1 MTTLQAPATRA
12 QIPAILAKGRSRAAE
27 ICVVLFFVILYTN
40 LAVVLT
46 RVHGVPEIVASG
58 FVLLLLVPLG
68 RHLVIERQPLVVT
81 PTLPL
86 VFAFLAALFLSA
98 TLTGE
103 PTDARQSVGLY
114 ITEGLLLYLLVSNA
128 VRTTHV
134 LTLVCWALIAAGGL
148 MGGLSI
154 YQELTGTYAN
164 GYAGFAQVDK
174 LEEIASEDVERPRL
188 GGPLGSENRYAQILA
203 VILPLALVRFLRE
216 PSRRPRLAAGA
227 GALLILGGI
236 VLTFSRGGAVA
247 VGATLLAMMVL
258 REAPVRRSL
267 VSLGVVAAVVVLAF
281 PDYVARLSSLEAVT
295 ALSSESPTRAADSA
309 IVGRQTENLAAWN
322 VFLDHPVVGVGPG
335 AYFREYSRDY
345 ANRLGLRYL
354 ESDRRGHSLYLEM
367 AADLGIVGL
376 GTFLAMVATTLAL
389 AYRSARYWRRRDPER
404 GILASSFV
412 FALLAYLASSAF
424 LQLSY
429 QRFFWALL
437 ALTAATAWVLRPEAE
452 AEDETAARP
461 AAG

>member
-1 MTTLQAPATRA
+1 MTTLLATRV
-12 QIPAILAKGRSRAAE
+12 PTPTLLARGRSRAAE
-27 ICVVLFFVILYTN
+27 ICVVAFFVILYTN

-46 RVHGVPEIVASG
+46 RVHGVPQIVASG

-68 RHLVIERQPLVVT
+68 RHLVIERRPLVIT

-103 PTDARQSVGLY
+103 PTDARRSVELY
-114 ITEGLLLYLLVSNA
+114 ITEGLLLYLLVTNA

-134 LTLVCWALIAAGGL
+134 LTMVCWALIAAGSL
-148 MGGLSI
+148 LGGLSI

-174 LEEIASEDVERPRL
+174 LEEIASEDVDRPRL

-203 VILPLALVRFLRE
+203 VILPLALIRFFRE
-216 PSRRPRLAAGA
+216 PSRRLRLAAGA

-247 VGATLLAMMVL
+247 VGATLLAMMLL
-258 REAPVRRSL
+258 REVPVRRFL

-281 PDYVARLSSLEAVT
+281 PDYVVRLSSLEAVT
-295 ALSSESPTRAADSA
+295 ALSSESPTRSADSA

-322 VFLDHPVVGVGPG
+322 IFLDHPVVGVGPG
-335 AYFREYSRDY
+335 AYFRQYSREY

-354 ESDRRGHSLYLEM
+354 QSDRRGHSLYLEM

-376 GTFLAMVATTLAL
+376 GTFLAMVGTTLAL

-404 GILASSFV
+404 AILASSFV
-412 FALLAYLASSAF
+412 FALFVYLASSAF
-424 LQLSY
+424 LHLSY

-437 ALTAATAWVLRPEAE
+437 ALTVSAAWALRPEAE
-452 AEDETAARP
+452 AEDETVARP

>member
-1 MTTLQAPATRA
+1 MTTLPATRA
-12 QIPAILAKGRSRAAE
+12 PIPTLFAKGRSRAAE

-103 PTDARQSVGLY
+103 PTDARRSVELY
-114 ITEGLLLYLLVSNA
+114 ITEGLLLFLLVSNA

-148 MGGLSI
+148 MGGLSV

-188 GGPLGSENRYAQILA
+188 GGPLGSENRYAQILV
-203 VILPLALVRFLRE
+203 VILPLALIRFFRE
-216 PSRRPRLAAGA
+216 PSRRLRLAAGA

-247 VGATLLAMMVL
+247 VGATLLAIMLL
-258 REAPVRRSL
+258 REVPVRRFL

-281 PDYVARLSSLEAVT
+281 PDYVVRLSSLEAVT
-295 ALSSESPTRAADSA
+295 ALSSESPTRSADSA

-322 VFLDHPVVGVGPG
+322 IFLDHPLVGVGPG

-354 ESDRRGHSLYLEM
+354 QSDRRGHSLYLEM

-376 GTFLAMVATTLAL
+376 GTFLAMVGTTLAL
-389 AYRSARYWRRRDPER
+389 AYRSARYWRHRDPER
-404 GILASSFV
+404 AILASSFV
-412 FALLAYLASSAF
+412 FALFAYLASSAF
-424 LQLSY
+424 LHLSY

-437 ALTAATAWVLRPEAE
+437 ALTVSAAWVLRPDAE
-452 AEDETAARP
+452 AGDETVARP